1 MPGKGVHSSF
11 WQAGGGPNN
20 RIFEIDS
27 GSTLGCNSLCVHVCS
42 KETKEVPWGGQPD
55 KETLVT
61 CVFDRGAVRI
71 FVDGRLVAT
80 RADIPHVTDDTT
92 ESGRFGSVN
101 DAYLAVGDV
110 IVANDKPGQQPARGN
125 KFAKY
130 AGSLRHVRVYKR
142 ALEAAEIKS
151 LRQPE
156 SG

>member
-1 MPGKGVHSSF
+1 M
-11 WQAGGGPNN
+11 
-20 RIFEIDS
+20 
-27 GSTLGCNSLCVHVCS
+27 
-42 KETKEVPWGGQPD
+42 GGQPD

-80 RADIPHVTDDTT
+80 RADIPHATNDTT